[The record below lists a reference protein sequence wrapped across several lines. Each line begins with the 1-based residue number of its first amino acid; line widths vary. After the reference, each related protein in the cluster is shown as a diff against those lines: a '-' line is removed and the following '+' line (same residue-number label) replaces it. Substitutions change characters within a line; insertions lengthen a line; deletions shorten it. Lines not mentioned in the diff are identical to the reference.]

1 MSPVFKVETYDRE
14 SWRVSSAIQLSL
26 CQPAAF
32 SVRLKYQRIIATSC
46 YFVWLRTNW
55 AVRTNLWGNNRT
67 TPLDFHKSSQQN
79 SLFSPHT
86 ITQMPSCGKELKS
99 SPPWRIASHLG
110 TPWYW
115 SWYLLPTWSKNSCQ
129 PLQTLPVLLHKAV
142 VEVSKIGHNRRGE
155 LVRRMDGKA
164 NPLTDGKVVAVSGYL
179 SICLSV
185 CLSFYLSA

>member
-46 YFVWLRTNW
+46 YLVWLRTNW

-67 TPLDFHKSSQQN
+67 TLLDFDKSSQQN

-86 ITQMPSCGKELKS
+86 ITRMPSCGKIPKS
-99 SPPWRIASHLG
+99 SPPWRIGWKGGCSVGLSI
-110 TPWYW
+110 Y
-115 SWYLLPTWSKNSCQ
+115 
-129 PLQTLPVLLHKAV
+129 LPVC
-142 VEVSKIGHNRRGE
+142 VSIYLPNY
-155 LVRRMDGKA
+155 L
-164 NPLTDGKVVAVSGYL
+164 SIYL
-179 SICLSV
+179 SICLSISLSI
-185 CLSFYLSA
+185 CLYNMSLYVSICLYISLYLSISLYFSLYLSIYLSI